1 MEYGKQES
9 QIDREPW
16 DLSYVCRQTSLVSR
30 DPSRGG
36 LGIHGI
42 CSASVNPFVSS
53 YDAAG
58 KQLVRAFCPA
68 AAAMTSLQYST
79 QSTVPKCHSRRVR
92 QDRIALF
99 LFVSPIGFS
108 FKLQCAFFKSSLFPS
123 G

>member
-30 DPSRGG
+30 DPSRGR

-58 KQLVRAFCPA
+58 KQLVRSAFCPA

-79 QSTVPKCHSRRVR
+79 QMHILDVS
-92 QDRIALF
+92 DRIGSPCSCLF
-99 LFVSPIGFS
+99 HPSASLSSCNVPFSSPRYFH
-108 FKLQCAFFKSSLFPS
+108 PDEY
-123 G
+123 